1 MSFSCCRY
9 CCKVPTQELKM
20 CSGCCAVAYCNEECQ
35 KAHWRAHKAQCQA
48 PKPLFWTES
57 RARAFVE
64 KIFPGESHDDHAK
77 NMERLAE
84 SIQVTSYELERFIPP
99 SHVARRLAVA
109 LSEEEVDVLLPPEV
123 QAEMDE
129 IYKNLKLCLSCG
141 RGCGPMDSC
150 PPYTSRHLLGWE
162 IVD

>member
-1 MSFSCCRY
+1 
-9 CCKVPTQELKM
+9 
-20 CSGCCAVAYCNEECQ
+20 
-35 KAHWRAHKAQCQA
+35 
-48 PKPLFWTES
+48 
-57 RARAFVE
+57 
-64 KIFPGESHDDHAK
+64 
-77 NMERLAE
+77 MEHLAE

-99 SHVARRLAVA
+99 SRVARRLAVA

-141 RGCGPMDSC
+141 RGCGLMDSC

>member
-1 MSFSCCRY
+1 
-9 CCKVPTQELKM
+9 M

-48 PKPLFWTES
+48 PKPIFWTES

-99 SHVARRLAVA
+99 SRVARRLAVA

-141 RGCGPMDSC
+141 RGCGLMDSC
-150 PPYTSRHLLGWE
+150 HPYTTRHLLGWE